1 MHIVWNKHDD
11 NGDDVVNVCCYWYR
25 DVLRTV
31 YVDCWYK
38 AVTIDGLLYEVS
50 GVMSGGL
57 ADLLGKSSQWT
68 VSSERAQARVSNKR
82 AIQDEL
88 KQLSRLQV
96 RRRQPSSQIAAKIDA
111 QKKLLQVAEEQKNAL
126 VRLFE
131 EFGNLLFECTFLV
144 WMLY

>member
-1 MHIVWNKHDD
+1 
-11 NGDDVVNVCCYWYR
+11 
-25 DVLRTV
+25 
-31 YVDCWYK
+31 
-38 AVTIDGLLYEVS
+38 
-50 GVMSGGL
+50 MSGGL
-57 ADLLGKSSQWT
+57 VDLLGKSSQWT

-144 WMLY
+144 